1 MAKKEFK
8 YRGKTLEELRELSLN
23 EFAELLPSRQ
33 RRSINRGLD
42 EAQEKLVRDLEEN
55 DEVKTHVRDMIILPQ
70 WVGKIIKIYN
80 GNEFVSIEIQPDH
93 IGHYL
98 GELSHTRAK
107 VQHSAPGVGATR
119 SSTAIVARAK

>member
-1 MAKKEFK
+1 MAKQEFK
-8 YRGKTLEELRELSLN
+8 YRGKTVEELQELSIK

-42 EAQEKLVRDLEEN
+42 DRQKKLIDDLKEQ
-55 DEVKTHVRDMIILPQ
+55 DEVRTHCRDMIVLPQ
-70 WVGKIIKIYN
+70 WVGKVIRIHN
-80 GNEFVSIEIQPDH
+80 GDEFVRVEITPER

-98 GELSHTRAK
+98 GELAMTRK
-107 VQHSAPGVGATR
+107 QVKHSAPGVGATK